1 MVPFLLLLSLPS
13 SLTQMRFH
21 NPSFQRCLVNI
32 LPPPSCCH
40 LSESAWPKSN
50 YECISIPAQCLHLRC
65 LQLLEKNLTTRCT
78 GTIINHT
85 TELKRVTN
93 LYWTLGTI
101 TESFISAVTSISHI
115 PFSSNFWSSSLLPH
129 SQNLIFPI
137 TWLRKYQS
145 LYNNSL
151 NFQSPNPKPT
161 CVYTH
166 PLHAYTHPLL
176 LSSFCTGRDTPLP
189 VSWKLC
195 HWKPWRINYSL
206 SVLHL

>member
-21 NPSFQRCLVNI
+21 NPSFQHCLVNI

-93 LYWTLGTI
+93 LYWTLRTI

-176 LSSFCTGRDTPLP
+176 LSSFCTGRDTCVLKTMPLET
-189 VSWKLC
+189 LEE
-195 HWKPWRINYSL
+195 
-206 SVLHL
+206 